1 MQIAKFARAKLRT
14 HKEIA
19 KIYNVKTFAVSY
31 LSSTLKRQSPVI
43 VKHRQKEEQRA
54 AQTVAINSIVTA
66 MRDQGHSI
74 WSIK

>member
-54 AQTVAINSIVTA
+54 A
-66 MRDQGHSI
+66 
-74 WSIK
+74 